1 MLTVIS
7 IIIILIII
15 YKIIENN
22 YQKRLSAINLGIDNL
37 RKNDYA
43 LVHIKP
49 ALFIGT
55 LKSENYETYVSPMA
69 LGFMLDDKEILVM
82 STTKEN
88 SLIVIADKLDEIDEN
103 KLDELISQN

>member
-1 MLTVIS
+1 
-7 IIIILIII
+7 
-15 YKIIENN
+15 
-22 YQKRLSAINLGIDNL
+22 
-37 RKNDYA
+37 
-43 LVHIKP
+43 VHIKP